1 MTFNTKWQL
10 NARFGFP
17 TAIKCLD
24 YEFIFERFH
33 GIKYNKLSERK
44 KQEMRGKKG
53 PVETYSDM
61 TFPYVDNHQGLC
73 FSIHKDK
80 NATCQSKGES
90 QQ

>member
-1 MTFNTKWQL
+1 
-10 NARFGFP
+10 
-17 TAIKCLD
+17 
-24 YEFIFERFH
+24 
-33 GIKYNKLSERK
+33 
-44 KQEMRGKKG
+44 
-53 PVETYSDM
+53 M